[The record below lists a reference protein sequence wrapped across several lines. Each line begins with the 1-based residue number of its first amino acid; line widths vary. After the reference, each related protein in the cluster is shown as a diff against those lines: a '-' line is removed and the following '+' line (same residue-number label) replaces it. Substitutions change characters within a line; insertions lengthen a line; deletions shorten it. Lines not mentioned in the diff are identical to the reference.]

1 MLSGLVSRAGGLA
14 CRLVAVVG
22 LAVALGV
29 GAQVVH
35 AQPGGGGLMQIFGG
49 GMGGMGGGNTEA
61 TYSSRDVDKA
71 AELIGFDAA
80 QKEGAK
86 LIFDAY
92 SGEFQEAAARF
103 RKEQE
108 KAREA
113 FREDQDPAAFEN
125 MRKEGEKLLAT
136 RTKLDKDLMTN
147 MQALLTDAQK
157 PMWPKFEMTQ
167 RRDKGL
173 DRGAFMSG
181 ERLNLFTLTEKIEM
195 PSENKA
201 QVNTLLAS
209 YEVDLDRE
217 LINRA
222 KVQEEIAADGQ
233 KMMQGGRNFR
243 DILGGDGKEIDALI
257 NKAKEASVRVREV
270 NRSYAK
276 KIESA
281 LPEDKRADF
290 AAEIQKQSYPQVYRQ
305 TRAQRQ
311 IVAAIGFGDLTPE
324 QKTSI
329 EAIRDNY
336 TRELAEANKQLAAA
350 QDKTE
355 MEMSFEKM
363 TAGFMGGGQNQ
374 GPEAELRKKKTDLNT
389 KTEASLKSLLTDE
402 QSVRL
407 PTGGDDGG
415 GRGPRGGGGGG
426 GGGGG
431 NDGGGGRRPR
441 GGGGGGGGF

>member
-1 MLSGLVSRAGGLA
+1 MFSGLVSRGCRLAG
-14 CRLVAVVG
+14 RLVAVVG

-29 GAQVVH
+29 GAQVVQ
-35 AQPGGGGLMQIFGG
+35 AQPGGMMQMFG
-49 GMGGMGGGNTEA
+49 GMGGFGGGQTEA

-86 LIFDAY
+86 ALFDAY
-92 SGEFQEAAARF
+92 SSEFQEAAARF

-113 FREDQDPAAFEN
+113 FREDQDPAAFDN
-125 MRKEGEKLLAT
+125 MRKEGEKLVAT
-136 RTKLDKDLMTN
+136 RTKLDKELMTN
-147 MQALLTDAQK
+147 IQGLLTDAQK
-157 PMWPKFEMTQ
+157 PTWPKFEMTQ

-201 QVNTLLAS
+201 QVSALLAV
-209 YEVDLDRE
+209 YETDLDRE

-222 KVQEEIAADGQ
+222 KVQEELAAEGQ
-233 KMMQGGRNFR
+233 KLTQGGRNFR

-257 NKAKEASVRVREV
+257 NKGREASVRVRDV

-290 AAEIQKQSYPQVYRQ
+290 AAEVQKQSYPQVYRQ

-324 QKTSI
+324 QKASI
-329 EAIRDNY
+329 ESIRDNY
-336 TRELAEANKQLAAA
+336 NRELAEANRQLATV
-350 QDKTE
+350 QDKSE
-355 MEMSFEKM
+355 MEMNFEKM

-374 GPEAELRKKKTDLNT
+374 GPDAELRKKKTELNT
-389 KTEASLKSLLTDE
+389 RTEASLKALLTEE

-407 PTGGDDGG
+407 PTGGDEGG
-415 GRGPRGGGGGG
+415 GRGGRGGGGAGG
-426 GGGGG
+426 PPAGGG
-431 NDGGGGRRPR
+431 NDGGGRRGR